1 MLSNYGKAFEL
12 RKAIK
17 LLEEADALVQAT
29 LGASDD
35 CYKVHCA
42 LEDVQYTLEEYCDSL
57 IEMQI
62 TE

>member
-1 MLSNYGKAFEL
+1 MLSNYGKAEQL
-12 RKAIK
+12 YKAIK
-17 LLEEADALVQAT
+17 LLNEVNVLVQKT

-35 CYKVHCA
+35 TYKVHCKC
-42 LEDVQYTLEEYCDSL
+42 EDLQATLADYCENL